1 MKKNINLFLFVAF
14 IIFAILACNTNNTGN
29 NAGNNTSNN
38 DSDIEIIK
46 GELVFEDDFSDEDSG
61 WLILDETEYSAD
73 YVDGGYLVSVYQ
85 EEFYFVD
92 AAGSIFSDVI
102 LEVDAEFYGG
112 GEDNFYGLVCRYVD
126 IDNFYGFAISTDGYY
141 AILKSFE
148 GEALV
153 IGADDFQESDL
164 IKQGMRENHLRAEC
178 VDNRLALYVNGEL
191 LIETYDSD
199 IPEGDIG
206 FIVGTVSAETTE
218 ILFDNIEIYEP

>member
-1 MKKNINLFLFVAF
+1 MQNSF
-14 IIFAILACNTNNTGN
+14 IIAT
-29 NAGNNTSNN
+29 
-38 DSDIEIIK
+38 EIWEPNREK
-46 GELVFEDDFSDEDSG
+46 TEL
-61 WLILDETEYSAD
+61 T
-73 YVDGGYLVSVYQ
+73 LVNGHYGSF
-85 EEFYFVD
+85 EEFKQESY
-92 AAGSIFSDVI
+92 AM
-102 LEVDAEFYGG
+102 
-112 GEDNFYGLVCRYVD
+112 NFKYDEGLPGKAWSQKYP
-126 IDNFYGFAISTDGYY
+126 I
-141 AILKSFE
+141 ILKSFE

-164 IKQGMRENHLRAEC
+164 IKQGMKENHLRAEC